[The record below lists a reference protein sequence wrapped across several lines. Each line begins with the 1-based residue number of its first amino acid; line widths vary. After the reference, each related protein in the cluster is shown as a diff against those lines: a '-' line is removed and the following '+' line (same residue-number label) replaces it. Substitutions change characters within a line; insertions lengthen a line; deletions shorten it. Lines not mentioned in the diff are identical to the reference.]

1 MKKIAFYLTSTGW
14 GGLEMNT
21 IKLAKLLKSKG
32 YSISLFT
39 ISDSIINTK
48 TEDIFDKIFY
58 VNFGRK
64 YFNFKIA
71 KQIAKIL
78 NEEEIS
84 IIFAFDNRDLDVL
97 SWAKLSHKKDLKI
110 IYQQHMQMGV
120 AKRDFFHTLKFS
132 TINYWISPLNHLKNE
147 VIEKTK
153 FPKERI
159 KIIPLS
165 VDTEK
170 YINAKYSK
178 NEALDKLKI
187 DPKYPFIGII
197 GRITEKKG
205 QLFLIESLI
214 KLKKEGINIE
224 LLIFGSATV
233 NDALSQI
240 YYQKIL
246 NTIKENNLE
255 SLVHLVDFQE
265 DVSLFY
271 NSIDVFVLG
280 SESETYGMVTIE
292 AMLSKIPIIA
302 TNNGGTPEILDF
314 GKLGKL
320 YKYENY
326 QELKDCLMWHLNNRN
341 ESTKM
346 AENAQLIA
354 KKSYSIENEI
364 TQIDNLIKSLGI

>member
-21 IKLAKLLKSKG
+21 IKLAKLLKGKG

-97 SWAKLSHKKDLKI
+97 SWVKLSHKKDLKI

-187 DPKYPFIGII
+187 DPKYPLIGII

-214 KLKKEGINIE
+214 KLKNEGINIE

-233 NDALSQI
+233 NDAPSQI

-246 NTIKENNLE
+246 SRITENNLE

-271 NSIDVFVLG
+271 NLIDVFVLG

-292 AMLSKIPIIA
+292 AMLSKLPIIA

-314 GKLGKL
+314 GKLGSL

-326 QELKDCLMWHLNNRN
+326 KELKDCLMWHLNNRN
-341 ESTKM
+341 ESVAM
-346 AENAQLIA
+346 AENAQLVA

-364 TQIDNLIKSLGI
+364 TQIDDLIKSFIF